1 MTKSISLINGEF
13 KETISVYDRGLSYGD
28 GLFETMLWHKKSG
41 GKPIF
46 FVEYWKRHVIRLRKG
61 CKILKIPSPNLDVL
75 KKFRE
80 KILKRAYNEGL
91 KDGILKVLLTRGVG
105 GRGYKFDSSMK
116 PTMIFQVFPYKKPE
130 KENYLNGVNVKFCKT
145 QISTN
150 ENIYGIKHLNRLD
163 SVLARS
169 EWKNNYFEG
178 VFSDHKGNLVE
189 GTMTNIFFI
198 KDNTLYTPKLN
209 SAGIDGVMKK
219 VVKDKA
225 GLFFKK
231 FISKKINIDDVKF
244 YDGMFLTNSAIKILP
259 VKKLGLVK
267 FKITGEIKRMIDFYD
282 YQNSRRVDNLELI

>member
-28 GLFETMLWHKKSG
+28 GLFETMVWHKESNEKQ
-41 GKPIF
+41 IF
-46 FVEYWKRHVIRLRKG
+46 FVEYWKRHIIRLRKG
-61 CKILKIPSPNLDVL
+61 CKILKIQLPSLNELE
-75 KKFRE
+75 KFRE
-80 KILKRAYNEGL
+80 RILKKSYNKGL
-91 KDGILKVLLTRGVG
+91 KNGILKVLVTRGVG
-105 GRGYKFDSSMK
+105 GRGYKFDNSLK
-116 PTMIFQVFPYKKPE
+116 PTIIFQVFPYKKPE

-150 ENIYGIKHLNRLD
+150 KNIFGIKHLNRLD

-189 GTMTNIFFI
+189 GTMTNIFFT
-198 KDNTLYTPKLN
+198 KDNILYTPKLN
-209 SAGIDGVMKK
+209 SSGIEGVMKQ

-225 GLFFKK
+225 VFFFKK
-231 FISKKINIDDVKF
+231 TVFRNININDVKF

-267 FKITGEIKRMIDFYD
+267 FKVTEEIRGMIDFYD
-282 YQNSRRVDNLELI
+282 YENPKRVVNLELL